1 MFFFNDCTGEINL
14 SLRLRNVC
22 CYIFYVINRPCE
34 VFDEYYYSF
43 IGLNVLFCFNWVNKC
58 RLCNTFIS

>member
-1 MFFFNDCTGEINL
+1 MMYGRDESAPTATVC
-14 SLRLRNVC
+14 SLILCAMNK
-22 CYIFYVINRPCE
+22 PCG

-43 IGLNVLFCFNWVNKC
+43 IGLNVLFCFNWVNNC